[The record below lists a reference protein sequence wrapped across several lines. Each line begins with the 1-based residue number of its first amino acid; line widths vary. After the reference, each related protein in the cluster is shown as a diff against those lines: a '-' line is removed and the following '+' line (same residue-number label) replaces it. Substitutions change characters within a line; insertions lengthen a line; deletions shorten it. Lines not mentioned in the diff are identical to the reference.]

1 MPAQGNREI
10 TMSDNAQQKSVQD
23 ASGAGSGKRKA
34 LLLGAPTA
42 IAAALAF
49 LFLSPGLVVGQSEQ
63 PAPADTSMFDDNQK
77 RGIEQ
82 VVKDYLLSHPEV
94 LIEVQSS
101 LELKMAREE
110 AERTKKLVAENAK
123 ELYRHPDAPVAGNPD
138 GDITIVE
145 FFDYNCGYCKR
156 GFHNVLKLIETDPKV
171 RVVFKELPILS
182 KDSEEA
188 AKIALAARA
197 QGKYWEMHRAL
208 IESKGRVTE
217 AFALDQ
223 AKKLGLDVAKLKVD
237 KDGEPVKAELARVE
251 ALARKMNI
259 NGTPHFLVGNEG
271 IGGAPEDL
279 LELLTSKVAQLRK
292 EGCAYC

>member
-1 MPAQGNREI
+1 
-10 TMSDNAQQKSVQD
+10 MSDNAQQKSVQD

-82 VVKDYLLSHPEV
+82 VVKDYLLSNPEV

>member
-1 MPAQGNREI
+1 
-10 TMSDNAQQKSVQD
+10 MSDNAQQKSVQD

-123 ELYRHPDAPVAGNPD
+123 ELYRHPDAPIAGNPD

>member
-1 MPAQGNREI
+1 
-10 TMSDNAQQKSVQD
+10 MSDNAEQKSVQD
-23 ASGAGSGKRKA
+23 ASGAGSGKRTA
-34 LLLGAPTA
+34 LLLGAPAA

>member
-1 MPAQGNREI
+1 
-10 TMSDNAQQKSVQD
+10 MSDNAQQKSVQD
-23 ASGAGSGKRKA
+23 ASAAGSGKRKA
-34 LLLGAPTA
+34 LLLGTPTA

-156 GFHNVLKLIETDPKV
+156 GFQNVLQLIETDPNV

>member
-1 MPAQGNREI
+1 
-10 TMSDNAQQKSVQD
+10 MSDNAQQKSVQD

-156 GFHNVLKLIETDPKV
+156 GFQNVLQLIETDPNV

>member
-1 MPAQGNREI
+1 
-10 TMSDNAQQKSVQD
+10 MSDNAQQKSVQD

-82 VVKDYLLSHPEV
+82 VVKDYLLSNPEV

-123 ELYRHPDAPVAGNPD
+123 ELYRHPDAPIAGNPD

>member
-1 MPAQGNREI
+1 
-10 TMSDNAQQKSVQD
+10 MSDNAQQKSVQD
-23 ASGAGSGKRKA
+23 ASAAGSGKRKA

-156 GFHNVLKLIETDPKV
+156 GFQNVLQLIETDPNV

>member
-1 MPAQGNREI
+1 
-10 TMSDNAQQKSVQD
+10 MSDNAQQKSVQD
-23 ASGAGSGKRKA
+23 ASAAGSGKRKA

-123 ELYRHPDAPVAGNPD
+123 ELYRHPDAPIAGNPD

-156 GFHNVLKLIETDPKV
+156 GFQNVLQLIETDPNV

>member
-1 MPAQGNREI
+1 
-10 TMSDNAQQKSVQD
+10 MSDNAQQKSVQD

-156 GFHNVLKLIETDPKV
+156 GFHNVLQLIETDPKV